1 MAFRSLGRTAIFRV
15 TSSHWVTAVTG
26 QGWRGW
32 PHGSCCV
39 SSWPSPPRE
48 TSCSASYEFCNRE
61 GVLPSGSGSG
71 LNCGQNATGRTGPMA
86 SRDLLTEHLLRRIG
100 FGAAPG
106 EVDRYAE
113 LGYATALDRLIN
125 YEFIYDG
132 VDDLIGRSGNVGLTA
147 PGPPA
152 PPSNTLHPPHPLP
165 SPRCTSP
172 PPRQPNI
179 PP

>member
-1 MAFRSLGRTAIFRV
+1 MRFQAFSRNGAGTSSTTAPLMAFRSLGRTAIFRI
-15 TSSHWVTAVTG
+15 TSSHWVPAVTG
-26 QGWRGW
+26 QGWRAW
-32 PHGSCCV
+32 PPGSCCV

-100 FGAAPG
+100 FGAPPG

-113 LGYATALDRLIN
+113 LAYPTPLATLPTNAS
-125 YEFIYDG
+125 IYY
-132 VDDLIGRSGNVGLTA
+132 SLT
-147 PGPPA
+147 
-152 PPSNTLHPPHPLP
+152 HLP
-165 SPRCTSP
+165 V
-172 PPRQPNI
+172 
-179 PP
+179 